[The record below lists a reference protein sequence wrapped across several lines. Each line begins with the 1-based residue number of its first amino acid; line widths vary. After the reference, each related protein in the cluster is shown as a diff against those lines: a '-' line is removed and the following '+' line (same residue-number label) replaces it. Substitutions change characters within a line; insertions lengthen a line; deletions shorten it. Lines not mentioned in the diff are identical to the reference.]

1 MSPQAAARLEAL
13 RSAPKDSWV
22 ALSEDE
28 TRIVAVGAT
37 YSEVAE
43 NSERA
48 GVEDPI
54 IVKIPVTWAPLSA
67 NAR

>member
-1 MSPQAAARLEAL
+1 M
-13 RSAPKDSWV
+13 DSWV

-28 TRIVAVGAT
+28 TKIVAVGAT

-43 NSERA
+43 KSDRA

-54 IVKIPVTWAPLSA
+54 IIKTPETWAPLSVKA
-67 NAR
+67 S